1 MTLLRVASSPSAGR
15 YVTAVGWMMLSS
27 SMYLAAYS
35 GMFRIASL
43 KKESGDAAL
52 EWIMGIVAEPEEGKI
67 YKGTITKI
75 MDFGAFVRFL
85 GTTEGLVHI
94 SEVKNE
100 RIASVSD
107 FYKEGDTMWVKCLGT
122 DNRGKVKLSA
132 KRVNQETGE
141 DLENH
146 A

>member
-1 MTLLRVASSPSAGR
+1 M
-15 YVTAVGWMMLSS
+15 
-27 SMYLAAYS
+27 
-35 GMFRIASL
+35 
-43 KKESGDAAL
+43 

-67 YKGTITKI
+67 YHGTITKI

-107 FYKEGDTMWVKCLGT
+107 FYKEGDQMWVKCLGT
-122 DNRGKVKLSA
+122 DNRGKIKLSA

-141 DLENH
+141 DLEK
-146 A
+146 

>member
-1 MTLLRVASSPSAGR
+1 
-15 YVTAVGWMMLSS
+15 
-27 SMYLAAYS
+27 
-35 GMFRIASL
+35 
-43 KKESGDAAL
+43 
-52 EWIMGIVAEPEEGKI
+52 MGIVAEPEEGKL
-67 YKGTITKI
+67 YKGVIVKI

-85 GTTEGLVHI
+85 GANEGLVHI

-107 FYKEGDTMWVKCLGT
+107 FYKEGDELWVKCIGF

-141 DLENH
+141 DLE